1 MGFDHAP
8 AGAALVGDVDV
19 AVLDVVDVVDVL
31 DEAVVVDLV
40 EVVEVVELPPVPPHA
55 ARPNAKATRAA
66 AAAPRRAPWRTR
78 SEPAGRSPRQ
88 RDDATTYRA
97 R

>member
-1 MGFDHAP
+1 
-8 AGAALVGDVDV
+8 
-19 AVLDVVDVVDVL
+19 
-31 DEAVVVDLV
+31 VVVDFEELV
-40 EVVEVVELPPVPPHA
+40 DVVELPPAPPHA
-55 ARPNAKATRAA
+55 ARPNANATRPA
-66 AAAPRRAPWRTR
+66 AAAPRRAPWRTT